1 MRHQKQSLKRPLVLF
16 SACYWP
22 ISPVLCWWLTG
33 PIQNRFC
40 TCKDGGGIFATI
52 CVISPPPTDSWVL
65 EVAMQFWEVSPPHHH
80 HHHCLPKVSRR
91 LLLIGPLVP
100 VKVDYFCLKNQ
111 SKVIPSTSGRNVG
124 FLRICVSILYCY
136 ADIVTVFLLWKNPCR
151 CVFPSNFSFNYLHLH
166 TVFCISVQIRCFV
179 L

>member
-40 TCKDGGGIFATI
+40 TCKDGGGGDFRDNLRDI
-52 CVISPPPTDSWVL
+52 PPPQIPECWRWLCSSEKWV
-65 EVAMQFWEVSPPHHH
+65 PPTTTTTTTAF
-80 HHHCLPKVSRR
+80 LKFPRR

-100 VKVDYFCLKNQ
+100 VKVDFFCLKNQ
-111 SKVIPSTSGRNVG
+111 SKVIPSTSGHNVG

-151 CVFPSNFSFNYLHLH
+151 CVFPSNFSFNYLHLL
-166 TVFCISVQIRCFV
+166 CISVQIRGFV